1 MESTWEVHG
10 KSGLLLC
17 VNVTK
22 YADYAYNITV
32 YYVAII
38 MRSPRVLKAGI
49 LWDLVYLVSHCQVII
64 L

>member
-1 MESTWEVHG
+1 MDSTWEVHG
-10 KSGLLLC
+10 KSELLLC

-38 MRSPRVLKAGI
+38 MRSLHSHGSQSAPEQ
-49 LWDLVYLVSHCQVII
+49 VYYGT
-64 L
+64 

>member
-1 MESTWEVHG
+1 MDSTWEVHG

-38 MRSPRVLKAGI
+38 MRSLHSRGSQSAPEQ
-49 LWDLVYLVSHCQVII
+49 VYYGT
-64 L
+64 

>member
-38 MRSPRVLKAGI
+38 MRSRGSQSSSEQ
-49 LWDLVYLVSHCQVII
+49 VYYGT
-64 L
+64 